1 MFPTH
6 VGMNRKKI
14 GALCATADQPSFS
27 FPDKF
32 NSGLLI
38 LSGMVKP
45 YMPALN
51 SPLFLGSVSGG

>member
-1 MFPTH
+1 

-27 FPDKF
+27 FPEPF

-51 SPLFLGSVSGG
+51 SPLFLGSVPNG